1 MQIPDDDRVAAE
13 MAVWAILQRHVGPGQ
28 IITAKA
34 IARQAGIRRERKVR
48 ETISDMVNSG
58 RCPLP
63 IIGVAGGGYY
73 VSCDPREV
81 EEYADNLRHLGRE
94 IFKRRDGILAT
105 ARRCGVLPS
114 DEDMDGDGQMEMVL

>member
-1 MQIPDDDRVAAE
+1 MQILDADKVMAEAAI
-13 MAVWAILQRHVGPGQ
+13 WAILKHRVGMKG

-81 EEYADNLRHLGRE
+81 EEYAENLRHLGRE

-114 DEDMDGDGQMEMVL
+114 DDDMDGDGQMEMAL

>member
-13 MAVWAILQRHVGPGQ
+13 KAVWAILQRHVGPGQ
-28 IITAKA
+28 IITARA
-34 IARQAGIRRERKVR
+34 IAREVKIRERKVR
-48 ETISDMVNSG
+48 EIISDMVNGG

-63 IIGVAGGGYY
+63 VIGVAGGGYY
-73 VSCDPREV
+73 VTRDRLEV